1 MNRTSGLRTK
11 STAPESIRAFASTV
25 RLLALSGFG
34 LLLLLP
40 RADAMPAGQE
50 ESQELGELRQRVVEL
65 EAALD
70 SLRSEYGTRLAA
82 FEEKLASI
90 DVSAQPTMT
99 AADQAKEQEEEAL
112 SEQERAALEEELA
125 AILGEVKSEEASA
138 GASTAAAGQE
148 ELGTTPQ
155 KVFTGRTRTLN
166 QLNPEISV
174 TGDVFG
180 TFSDGAPEGD
190 QFRFAEFELAFQAP
204 LDPFSLA
211 KAFVVQEDG
220 EFELEE
226 GYIEW
231 PALPKSI
238 GAKFGAYRNDFGKLN
253 RWHQHALPQSD
264 RPLVHQAIFGEDGL
278 RGLGASVSWLPPA
291 FLGNYNELWFQVTN
305 DDNDVAFS
313 GRGFDGPVFTLHETN
328 YWDLSSATYFEFG
341 LSASLGHNDELAELQ
356 TQVYGVD
363 WTLNW
368 APPARALYRGLEVRG
383 EFLWERR
390 EEQKGAFDDF
400 LGAYTYATYKLSR
413 RGFLGLRADW
423 TQLPELPGEEV
434 WGLSPYV
441 EWWQSEWVRFRFQY
455 SYSSRA
461 IEEAPE
467 ELESLKGENRF
478 FFQVTWSIGPHK
490 HERY

>member
-1 MNRTSGLRTK
+1 LGQLVLSFLFL
-11 STAPESIRAFASTV
+11 APA
-25 RLLALSGFG
+25 
-34 LLLLLP
+34 
-40 RADAMPAGQE
+40 ADGRPPAHE
-50 ESQELGELRQRVVEL
+50 ESQELASLRQRVVEL

-90 DVSAQPTMT
+90 DVSTQPTMT
-99 AADQAKEQEEEAL
+99 AADQAKEEEEEEEAL

-125 AILGEVKSEEASA
+125 AILGEGKDGGA
-138 GASTAAAGQE
+138 GAAEPGQE
-148 ELGTTPQ
+148 ELGTTPE
-155 KVFTGRTRTLN
+155 KVFTGRTRMLN

-180 TFSDGAPEGD
+180 TVSDGAPDGN

-204 LDPFSLA
+204 LDPYSLA

-220 EFELEE
+220 EFEVEE

-231 PALPKSI
+231 PALPKGI
-238 GAKFGAYRNDFGKLN
+238 GVKFGEYRNDFGKLN

-264 RPLVHQAIFGEDGL
+264 APLVHQAIFGEEGL
-278 RGLGASVSWLPPA
+278 KGLGASMSWLPPA
-291 FLGNYNELWFQVTN
+291 FLGDYNEFWFQVTN

-313 GRGFDGPVFTLHETN
+313 GRGFDGPIFTIHETN
-328 YWDLSSATYFEFG
+328 YWDLSSATYFELG
-341 LSASLGHNDELAELQ
+341 LSASLGHHDELAELQ

-363 WTLNW
+363 WNLNW

-390 EEQKGAFDDF
+390 EEQKGAFEDF

-413 RGFLGLRADW
+413 RGFVGLRADW
-423 TQLPELPGEEV
+423 TQLPQLPGEEV
-434 WGLSPYV
+434 WGFSPYV
-441 EWWQSEWVRFRFQY
+441 DWWQSEWVRFRFQY
-455 SYSSRA
+455 SYSSRP
-461 IEEAPE
+461 IEEAFE

-478 FFQVTWSIGPHK
+478 FFQVTWALGPHK